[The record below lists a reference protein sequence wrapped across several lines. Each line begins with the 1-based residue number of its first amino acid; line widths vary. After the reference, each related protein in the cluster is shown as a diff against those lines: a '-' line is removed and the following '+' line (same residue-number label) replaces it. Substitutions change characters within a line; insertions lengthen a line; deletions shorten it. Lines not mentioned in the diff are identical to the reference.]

1 MRQSSMR
8 QSSMRHHSMRQSTLV
23 HVEQLHSKQFIFF
36 GPGPTLPLNL
46 AQMPKSGLLDSEM
59 TPDSH
64 STPGWKSLFRVPGFP
79 FFFVAM
85 LISLFGTGMNFAGV
99 TWYVLGATHSTVKV
113 SWIVILVTLPGL
125 VVPPFGGV
133 LIDRVDRRYL
143 GITIDASRAVIVLG
157 TAALAFKGKLAM
169 WELYLMVLLLGVG
182 FAIYWSTTNALVQ
195 ELVPRERLI
204 TANATVLIAVQGGM
218 AAAGAL
224 VGFIYE
230 RAGLAGILG
239 IDGTTYLISAFCLL
253 LLRHGYCAPREIQKT
268 RLAAGSPT
276 IESPPEMSE
285 PTLLFA
291 DEGGR
296 GTYGIFADIAEGLSY
311 LRQQPRILALGF
323 TYACMMAGVISANIL
338 VVALA
343 KDLLSAGARGYGY
356 IEMGWAVGAIVGG
369 LLAGVL
375 ARKNPY
381 TVLILALATL
391 AVGHALFPFVRLL
404 AVAIAL
410 NALFGVCRA
419 LGGVLTQSS
428 IMISVPRHLM
438 GRTQSAFS
446 VLSTILQ
453 VGMSFTLGWFA
464 EHATLSIAFL
474 ILGGIYGGGA
484 LAALRVRALSLAP
497 GKTAAPAV

>member
-1 MRQSSMR
+1 M
-8 QSSMRHHSMRQSTLV
+8 
-23 HVEQLHSKQFIFF
+23 F
-36 GPGPTLPLNL
+36 
-46 AQMPKSGLLDSEM
+46 
-59 TPDSH
+59 
-64 STPGWKSLFRVPGFP
+64 
-79 FFFVAM
+79 
-85 LISLFGTGMNFAGV
+85 
-99 TWYVLGATHSTVKV
+99 
-113 SWIVILVTLPGL
+113 
-125 VVPPFGGV
+125 
-133 LIDRVDRRYL
+133 
-143 GITIDASRAVIVLG
+143 
-157 TAALAFKGKLAM
+157 
-169 WELYLMVLLLGVG
+169 
-182 FAIYWSTTNALVQ
+182 
-195 ELVPRERLI
+195 
-204 TANATVLIAVQGGM
+204 
-218 AAAGAL
+218 
-224 VGFIYE
+224 
-230 RAGLAGILG
+230 
-239 IDGTTYLISAFCLL
+239 
-253 LLRHGYCAPREIQKT
+253 
-268 RLAAGSPT
+268 
-276 IESPPEMSE
+276 E

-428 IMISVPRHLM
+428 IMISVPRHFM
-438 GRTQSAFS
+438 ARTQSAFS

-497 GKTAAPAV
+497 GKTAAPA